1 MDRFLHVINP
11 RLDVDDSSSMIWFIS
26 VIVLCAFLVSWLVVT
41 MYQRRIYGRQE
52 YINSG
57 HQKRVRELESRLAD
71 HIAQREKNAR
81 DREDLERLY
90 ADLLVDYT
98 ARKEACD
105 GTITQLQDLVR
116 DRGVLDQLESELELK
131 SSE

>member
-1 MDRFLHVINP
+1 
-11 RLDVDDSSSMIWFIS
+11 MIWVIS
-26 VIVLCAFLVSWLVVT
+26 VIILSAFLVSWLAII
-41 MYQRRIYGRQE
+41 MYQRRIYGRRE

-57 HQKRVRELESRLAD
+57 HQQRIRELESRLAD

-81 DREDLERLY
+81 DREHLERLY
-90 ADLLVDYT
+90 SDLLVDYT

-116 DRGVLDQLESELELK
+116 DRGVLDQLESELELE
-131 SSE
+131 SGE